1 MLLGVTIANADVGL
15 FVMGNCYLHLC
26 YSQCAVCGE
35 KITYYSKA
43 IHDVVIDISYPEK
56 GSIRDSNQVLLMDPS
71 GTSQR
76 YSMKYRSISLLIAV
90 SADSIDCAAAVVI
103 KV

>member
-1 MLLGVTIANADVGL
+1 MLLGVTIAVG
-15 FVMGNCYLHLC
+15 FIAVMRNLYLHLC
-26 YSQCAVCGE
+26 YSQCVVCGE

-90 SADSIDCAAAVVI
+90 STDSIDCAAAVVI

>member
-1 MLLGVTIANADVGL
+1 MLLGVSIAIAVGL

-26 YSQCAVCGE
+26 YSQYAVCGE
-35 KITYYSKA
+35 KITYCSRA

-56 GSIRDSNQVLLMDPS
+56 ASIRDSNQVLLMDPS
-71 GTSQR
+71 DTSQR
-76 YSMKYRSISLLIAV
+76 YSMKYRSISLLITV